1 MEKIW
6 LKRYPSNVPTEID
19 PDQYRSLVEILDRS
33 CCQFGRRL
41 AFASMDYG
49 MSYAELEQTSR
60 AFAAWLQHHLG
71 LEKGE
76 RVAIMLPNLL
86 QYPVA
91 LFGALR
97 IGLVVV
103 NINPLCTPRELEHRL
118 QDSGARV
125 ILILANLAHVLAEVI
140 ERTEI
145 RVTIVTEVGDL
156 LPYWKAKVV
165 NLVARHIKK
174 IVPSYALPNA
184 VTFKETL
191 SDGTHLNLRRVVVT
205 GEDLAFLQ
213 YTDGTTGLSKG
224 VMLTHRNMLAN
235 VRQIT
240 AWVGAVVR
248 EGREVVI
255 TALPMYHLFCLTV
268 NCLCFLHLGG
278 LNVLVANPRDPSL
291 LMREMRQW
299 KFSVITGADTLYG
312 LLIDNDKFSTLDF
325 TSLRLAVGVGV
336 AVRRSVAEHW
346 RALTGI
352 PILEGYGLTEASP
365 VICANPVD
373 IEDFSGNV
381 GLPVPS
387 TEVRLCDEE
396 GREVPLG
403 ERGELY
409 VRGPQVMRGYWRNP
423 EETARILQEGWLLTG
438 DIATVNERGFFRIVG
453 RKKDLIAV
461 SDNDVFPSEI
471 EELVV
476 ACPGVLEAICVG
488 VPDEKNGKAVKLFV
502 VPKPGVELTVEKI
515 LAYCGQHLTAY
526 GLPCHIEF
534 RDSLPK
540 SSAGKIIRHA
550 LR

>member
-6 LKRYPSNVPTEID
+6 LKRYPPNVPTEID
-19 PDQYRSLVEILDRS
+19 PDQYRSLVEIFDRS

-49 MSYAELEQTSR
+49 MSYAELEQASR

-103 NINPLCTPRELEHRL
+103 NINPLCTPHELEHRL

-145 RVTIVTEVGDL
+145 RMTIVTEVGDL
-156 LPYWKAKVV
+156 LPYWKARVV

-174 IVPSYALPNA
+174 TVPSYALPNA
-184 VTFKETL
+184 VAFKEAL
-191 SDGTHLNLRRVVVT
+191 SDGTHLSLRRVAVS

-235 VRQIT
+235 VRQMT
-240 AWVGAVVR
+240 AWVGAMVR
-248 EGREVVI
+248 EGQEVVI

-278 LNVLVANPRDPSL
+278 LNVLVANPRDPAL
-291 LMREMRQW
+291 LVREMCRW
-299 KFSVITGADTLYG
+299 KCSVIAGADALYG
-312 LLIDNDKFSTLDF
+312 ALLDNDKFNTLDF

-346 RALTGI
+346 RVLTGI

-373 IEDFSGNV
+373 IEDFSGSV

-387 TEVRLCDEE
+387 TEVRLCDEG

-423 EETARILQEGWLLTG
+423 EETARILREGWLLTG
-438 DIATVNERGFFRIVG
+438 DIATANEQGFFRIVG
-453 RKKDLIAV
+453 RKKDLIVV
-461 SDNDVFPSEI
+461 SDTDVFPSEI
-471 EELVV
+471 EEMVV
-476 ACPGVLEAICVG
+476 ACPGVLEAICIG
-488 VPDEKNGKAVKLFV
+488 VPDEKSGKAVKLFV
-502 VPKPGVELTVEKI
+502 VPKPGIELSIEKI
-515 LAYCGQHLTAY
+515 LAYCGQRLTAY
-526 GLPCHIEF
+526 GLACHIEF

-540 SSAGKIIRHA
+540 SCAGKILRHA